1 MINRKKKL
9 SLMVALLSLACTGLE
24 AQNVW
29 KGTWATAVE
38 KTGKKDMPKESLSN
52 RSCRRTS
59 DTSRS
64 WH

>member
-9 SLMVALLSLACTGLE
+9 SLMIALLSLACTGLE

-38 KTGKKDMPKESLSN
+38 KTGKKDMPK
-52 RSCRRTS
+52 RV
-59 DTSRS
+59 
-64 WH
+64 